1 MPRRA
6 LIATF
11 AMLLALPM
19 SAAAEVPDAA
29 AAPASAAHGR
39 VLVSRNCSGC
49 HATGPT
55 GASPNRAAPPMRTL
69 HERYPIEDLS
79 EAMSEGLMN
88 GHTGMPVFSFSNAE
102 AADIIAYLTR
112 IQTRPVARHRRG
124 H

>member
-1 MPRRA
+1 MAAIA
-6 LIATF
+6 L
-11 AMLLALPM
+11 LLALPV
-19 SAAAEVPDAA
+19 AAVADPSDA
-29 AAPASAAHGR
+29 PLPPVSAAHGR
-39 VLVSRNCSGC
+39 LLVSRNCSGC
-49 HATGPT
+49 HAIGPT

-79 EAMSEGLMN
+79 EAMTEGLMN

-112 IQTRPVARHRRG
+112 IQTHPAARHRRG